1 LKNANT
7 LNTCIIGVGNA
18 GIKITTEVLE
28 RVNVDYLFLENKTST
43 STNYKNK
50 IVISVPSI
58 INPTLD
64 QIRKTFLESSKDI
77 LSKVNQYQSII
88 IVGNLAS
95 KFGSAVLPVLSQ
107 MLKSKTSREI
117 ICLTILPF
125 GFEKEKLFR
134 CGVSLSFLCEFV
146 NSVIVIDNNAI
157 IRNDYDIS
165 IQQCYRIT
173 NTAVVDIIVQSLIKS
188 FPEKLNFLLSNKS
201 TNGIENAFIETM
213 AKLTEKIDITSI
225 QKCSLYLYQPT
236 ERVSIMKNL
245 IETANNLFSEA
256 EQDINI
262 LEEGNDI
269 TKCHI
274 LVKTNNDIISGY
286 DPLNFLIPKKN
297 ILDFEPEIA
306 MDDIQ
311 LPYFKDIESGFA
323 LAIKKPYN

>member
-1 LKNANT
+1 MKNANT
-7 LNTCIIGVGNA
+7 SNTCIIGVGNA
-18 GIKITTEVLE
+18 GIKITNEVLE
-28 RVNVDYLFLENKTST
+28 RVNLDYLLLENRSST
-43 STNYKNK
+43 GSDFDNK
-50 IVISVPSI
+50 IEITIPTR
-58 INPTLD
+58 INPSLD
-64 QIRKTFLESSKDI
+64 HIRKALLDSSKDI

-107 MLKSKTSREI
+107 MLRDKINREI

-134 CGVSLSFLCEFV
+134 CGVSLSFLCKFV
-146 NSVIVIDNNAI
+146 NSVIVIDNNAV
-157 IRNDYDIS
+157 IRNDNDIS
-165 IQQCYRIT
+165 IDRCYKIT
-173 NTAVVDIIVQSLIKS
+173 NTAIVDIIVQSLIKS
-188 FPEKLNFLLSNKS
+188 FPEKLNFVTSNKS
-201 TNGIENAFIETM
+201 TSGIKNAFIETM
-213 AKLTEKIDITSI
+213 AQLTQKIDINSI

-236 ERVSIMKNL
+236 EKISIVKNV

-256 EQDINI
+256 DQEINI

-274 LVKTNNDIISGY
+274 LVKTNKDIISGY
-286 DPLNFLIPKKN
+286 DPLNFLIPRKN

-311 LPYFKDIESGFA
+311 IPYFKDIESGFA
-323 LAIKKPYN
+323 IANKKSIE

>member
-7 LNTCIIGVGNA
+7 SNTCIIGVGNA
-18 GIKITTEVLE
+18 GIKITNEVLE
-28 RVNVDYLFLENKTST
+28 RVNLDYLLLENRSST
-43 STNYKNK
+43 RSDFDNK
-50 IVISVPSI
+50 IEITIPTR
-58 INPTLD
+58 INPSLD
-64 QIRKTFLESSKDI
+64 HIRKALLDSSKDI

-107 MLKSKTSREI
+107 MLRDKINREI

-125 GFEKEKLFR
+125 GFEKEELFR
-134 CGVSLSFLCEFV
+134 CGVSLSFLCKFV
-146 NSVIVIDNNAI
+146 NSVIVIDNNAV
-157 IRNDYDIS
+157 IRNDNDIS
-165 IQQCYRIT
+165 IDRCYKIT
-173 NTAVVDIIVQSLIKS
+173 NTAIVDIIVQSLIKS
-188 FPEKLNFLLSNKS
+188 FPEKLNFVTSNKS
-201 TNGIENAFIETM
+201 TSGIKNAFIETM
-213 AKLTEKIDITSI
+213 AQLTQKIDINSI

-236 ERVSIMKNL
+236 EKISIVKNV

-256 EQDINI
+256 EQEINI

-274 LVKTNNDIISGY
+274 LVKTNQDIISGY
-286 DPLNFLIPKKN
+286 DPLNFLIPRKN

-311 LPYFKDIESGFA
+311 IPYFKDIESGFA
-323 LAIKKPYN
+323 VANKKSIE